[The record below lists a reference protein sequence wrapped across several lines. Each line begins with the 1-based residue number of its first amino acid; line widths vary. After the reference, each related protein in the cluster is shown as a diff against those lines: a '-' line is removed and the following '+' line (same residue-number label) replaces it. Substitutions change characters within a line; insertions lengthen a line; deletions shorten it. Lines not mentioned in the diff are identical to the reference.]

1 MTNKDS
7 GYIKLYRSLQEKG
20 YYRNSK
26 YVHLWVYILMKASY
40 QQKEYLFNNQIH
52 TLEPGQFI
60 VGRKT
65 IKRETGISETTIE
78 RILSCFESEH
88 QIGQQKNNKF
98 RIITILNW
106 DKYQVDGQQN
116 GHETDNK
123 RTTNGH
129 LADTIKKEKKEK
141 NIYTSDF
148 LSFYNSYPKR
158 IGRDA
163 AWKAWQNCNG
173 RRPNLVDLIQAI
185 ENQKKSEN
193 WTKENGKYIPH
204 PSTWLNQGRWA
215 DEVKVEEKRWI

>member
-1 MTNKDS
+1 MTNKDK
-7 GYIKLYRSLQEKG
+7 GYIKLYRSLQDKG
-20 YYRNSK
+20 YYSDPE
-26 YVHLWVYILMKASY
+26 YVALWVHLLMCASY
-40 QQKEYLFNNQIH
+40 QQKEYFFNGKIGH
-52 TLEPGQFI
+52 LKPGQFI
-60 VGRKT
+60 TGRDSLSKT
-65 IKRETGISETTIE
+65 LTIHRSKVE
-78 RILSCFESEH
+78 RILKVFENEH
-88 QIGQQKNNKF
+88 QIEQQTTNKF

-106 DKYQVDGQQN
+106 EEYQVSEQQN
-116 GHETDNK
+116 EQPVSIQ
-123 RTTNGH
+123 RATNEQQMS
-129 LADTIKKEKKEK
+129 TIKKEKKEK

-173 RRPNLVDLIQAI
+173 RRPDLVDLIQAI